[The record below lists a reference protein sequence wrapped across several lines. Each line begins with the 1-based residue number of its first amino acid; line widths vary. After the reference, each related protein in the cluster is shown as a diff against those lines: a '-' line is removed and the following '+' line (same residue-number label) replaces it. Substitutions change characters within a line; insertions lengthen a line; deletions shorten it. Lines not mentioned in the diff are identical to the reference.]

1 MMKKLSLLAILLI
14 LGGLAVFF
22 QINSY
27 NNRHAENLSAYCHI
41 DFRGVKSDS
50 IVNGA
55 TLQLTD
61 FRFFAAK
68 LEPAIE
74 LTIDGKSL
82 TLPAATNTQTKPT
95 LTVSDFGEERCF
107 KYESSLFIEFPPE
120 LLQSI
125 AKASNINV
133 TFNYTDG
140 TSIDLPLSQPDLKY
154 WKNQLTPQNL

>member
-1 MMKKLSLLAILLI
+1 MKKLSILAILLI

-22 QINSY
+22 QISSY
-27 NNRHAENLSAYCHI
+27 NNRQAENLSAYCHI
-41 DFRGVKSDS
+41 DFRGITDGGVLSA
-50 IVNGA
+50 A

-61 FRFFAAK
+61 FRFFATK
-68 LEPAIE
+68 LEPAIT

-82 TLPAATNTQTKPT
+82 TVPAATNTQTKPT
-95 LTVSDFGEERCF
+95 LAVSDFGKERCF

-120 LLQSI
+120 LLPSI

-154 WKNQLTPQNL
+154 WKDQLMPQNL

>member
-1 MMKKLSLLAILLI
+1 MKKLFILAVLLI
-14 LGGLAVFF
+14 LGSLAVFF
-22 QINSY
+22 QISSY
-27 NNRHAENLSAYCHI
+27 NNRQAENLSAYCHI
-41 DFRGVKSDS
+41 DFRGVSS
-50 IVNGA
+50 GGVLSSA

-68 LEPAIE
+68 LEPAIT
-74 LTIDGKSL
+74 LTIDGKKLSV
-82 TLPAATNTQTKPT
+82 PATTNTQTKPT
-95 LTVSDFGEERCF
+95 LAVSDFGKERCF

-154 WKNQLTPQNL
+154 WKNQLVSQNL